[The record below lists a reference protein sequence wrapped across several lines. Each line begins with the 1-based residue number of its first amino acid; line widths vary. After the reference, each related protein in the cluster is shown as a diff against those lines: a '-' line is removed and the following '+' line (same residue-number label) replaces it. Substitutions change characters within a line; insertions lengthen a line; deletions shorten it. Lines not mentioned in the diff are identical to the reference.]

1 MDGVWDLLNTIF
13 YKSCGTT
20 YYVPTSISTYFIANS
35 LKQYCNSEAMG
46 LWVFFIL
53 LELCKRKDYN
63 GFSKEK
69 IGSGSTTKQKYEKM
83 YVVPLIVQNIL
94 TKIHT

>member
-20 YYVPTSISTYFIANS
+20 YYLLVLALTLLQILLSSIAIR
-35 LKQYCNSEAMG
+35 KP
-46 LWVFFIL
+46 WVYEFFFIL
-53 LELCKRKDYN
+53 LELCKRKDYD

-83 YVVPLIVQNIL
+83 YVVPSIVQNIL